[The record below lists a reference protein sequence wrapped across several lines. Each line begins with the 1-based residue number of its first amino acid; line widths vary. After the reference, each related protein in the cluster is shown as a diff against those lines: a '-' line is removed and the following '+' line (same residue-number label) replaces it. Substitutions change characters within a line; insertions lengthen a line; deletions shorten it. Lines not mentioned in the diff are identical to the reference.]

1 MRTSDSPGASG
12 AISSGEPKAAVPTTA
27 ERPKT
32 GDIARS
38 AASATSTAAP
48 HPFTVAQGLGAIETE
63 RPRVD
68 VAGRVE
74 QALFDALKRH
84 YDVALT
90 VFLAVADGVGVVISF
105 FLALLLQQI
114 TIDWW
119 QFYPRLLA
127 TFGGAGADLGPAAAR
142 ELMVGL
148 AAWTPAFF
156 VPVFWLFG
164 LYQREISIMNVGEV
178 RKIVRGALFGGLVF
192 AALLFFLPGT
202 KVSRLIIVYVPFTM
216 IAVMVTLRT
225 AFFQIHQ
232 RYHARGLG
240 VHRVLVYGAGQTGRR
255 LVRKLQRS
263 GGLGYHPVG
272 FVDDDESKRGMRVP
286 IKDGDQIGLPVLG
299 TFENLRWVVE
309 NAQIHH
315 VFVAVP
321 SLAQERSLEILRV
334 CNELGIGFS
343 VIPALYN
350 LIVHQ
355 VAWNEIEG
363 IPLITLKS
371 LRYRAVADAIKRLFD
386 IVFASLVLFLLAPLL
401 LLLAIAVRLDSPGPA
416 FFSHIRVGKDGKPF
430 LIHKF
435 RSMYTSAPPHGVTP
449 RDPTDPRITRLGAIL
464 RRFSLDELP
473 QFVNVLKG
481 DMSTVGPRP
490 EMPFIVALY
499 DDFQRQRLNVKPGVT
514 GLWQISDDR
523 AGEIHAN
530 MDYDIYYIE
539 NQGFLLDIIIILAT
553 VFFAMRGRGAI

>member
-1 MRTSDSPGASG
+1 M
-12 AISSGEPKAAVPTTA
+12 AA
-27 ERPKT
+27 
-32 GDIARS
+32 GDARED
-38 AASATSTAAP
+38 TPEVT
-48 HPFTVAQGLGAIETE
+48 
-63 RPRVD
+63 
-68 VAGRVE
+68 GRVE
-74 QALFDALKRH
+74 QALFDGLKRH
-84 YDVALT
+84 YDLLLT
-90 VFLAVADGVGVVISF
+90 AFLAVADGFAVAISF
-105 FLALLLQQI
+105 FLALFLQQLS
-114 TIDWW
+114 IDVFAG
-119 QFYPRLLA
+119 QPDFLSAFGA
-127 TFGGAGADLGPAAAR
+127 TLADLDPNTVRG
-142 ELMVGL
+142 LMAGL
-148 AAWTPAFF
+148 GAWTPAFF

-164 LYQREISIMNVGEV
+164 LYQRDISIMNVGEV
-178 RKIVRGALFGGLVF
+178 RKIVRASLFGGLLF
-192 AALLFFLPGT
+192 AAVLFFLPGA
-202 KVSRLIIVYVPFTM
+202 KVSRLIIVYSPFTM
-216 IAVMVTLRT
+216 ILVMVGMRT
-225 AFFQIHQ
+225 GFYQIHQ
-232 RYHARGLG
+232 HYHAKGLG

-272 FVDDDESKRGMRVP
+272 FIDDDATKEGTRVL
-286 IKDGDQIGLPVLG
+286 IKDTDQIGLPVLG

-343 VIPALYN
+343 VIPNLYN
-350 LIVHQ
+350 MIVHQ

-371 LRYRAVADAIKRLFD
+371 LRYRVVADSIKRIFD
-386 IVFASLVLFLLAPLL
+386 LVFATMVLILLAPLL
-401 LLLAIAVRLDSPGPA
+401 LLLAVAVRLDSPGPA
-416 FFSHIRVGKDGKPF
+416 FFSHTRVGKDGKPF

-435 RSMYTSAPPHGVTP
+435 RSMYTTAPPHGVTP

-473 QFVNVLKG
+473 QFFNVLKG

-539 NQGFLLDIIIILAT
+539 NQGFLLDVIIILAT
-553 VFFAMRGRGAI
+553 VFFAVRGRGAV